1 MHRRP
6 RASIAFPVP
15 PCSQSPFRTQLGPV
29 AAGGGCDGPG
39 GRGLGACGAHSVPAV
54 DGPELGGGSE
64 ISPSGSHLLSLPQPP
79 QHAPHHNEA
88 ANRRSGLEGAH
99 LGPPIEWVHTE
110 RDARGAAARGTQW
123 DTESRLRIKSSR
135 LLITAGIPSGW
146 LRSSAAPSHGQT
158 AASGSESRA
167 VSSRHP
173 RGREHWDNWGPT
185 GASSGMPS
193 PAFQA
198 SSLPLLFALRGG
210 HVPLSRHPWP
220 SMRFLGASVPQLG
233 AGGVCRHRALA

>member
-1 MHRRP
+1 MGHRIP
-6 RASIAFPVP
+6 AQNKILKVANYCWNPVGLVTEQCRAP
-15 PCSQSPFRTQLGPV
+15 
-29 AAGGGCDGPG
+29 
-39 GRGLGACGAHSVPAV
+39 
-54 DGPELGGGSE
+54 
-64 ISPSGSHLLSLPQPP
+64 
-79 QHAPHHNEA
+79 
-88 ANRRSGLEGAH
+88 
-99 LGPPIEWVHTE
+99 
-110 RDARGAAARGTQW
+110 
-123 DTESRLRIKSSR
+123 
-135 LLITAGIPSGW
+135 
-146 LRSSAAPSHGQT
+146 APSHGQT
-158 AASGSESRA
+158 AVSGSESRA

-193 PAFQA
+193 PGFQA